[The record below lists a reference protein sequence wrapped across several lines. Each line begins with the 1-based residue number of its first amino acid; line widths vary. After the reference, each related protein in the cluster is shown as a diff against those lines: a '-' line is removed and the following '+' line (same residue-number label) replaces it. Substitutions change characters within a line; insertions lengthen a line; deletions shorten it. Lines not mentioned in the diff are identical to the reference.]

1 MSGRYLP
8 ARVPPVEDLGR
19 VGWELVAVSL
29 AAIPLGISL
38 WALLDIARRP
48 AWAWGLSGRN
58 RVGWMAA
65 VMVGICSVIGG
76 LVISGWYLLWIR
88 PVVKAA
94 EEGRITPPTRG

>member
-1 MSGRYLP
+1 
-8 ARVPPVEDLGR
+8 
-19 VGWELVAVSL
+19 
-29 AAIPLGISL
+29 
-38 WALLDIARRP
+38 
-48 AWAWGLSGRN
+48 
-58 RVGWMAA
+58 MAA